1 MQMCGIINGSNT
13 EAVMGKSMDIGFL
26 RKLAEGCGT
35 PCRCELIE
43 QGWGTLARGVNLVRT
58 GPLKVGET
66 EYAYGFGTHSPSRIR
81 IASTEPLRRF
91 RAVVGIERNAATDS
105 GRARIAPAF
114 FSVEIGGKCV
124 SISPAV
130 RYADGGVAFE
140 AELNGAAEFE
150 LIVESPAG
158 IDLAN
163 VDWCAP
169 EVETVSGCVM
179 RLGTREFGFGAGSL
193 PVGFRFGGLDAAEFY
208 RRYGIERRSEE
219 RGDHTLFSAV
229 SGGADSGL
237 RLTVTMKLFHELP
250 VLEYRVAFEN
260 PAADRSRRLSGV
272 DSLQLSVGMPET
284 LRLLRRHGSFQLPDC
299 GFREAFRDSFT
310 PVEES
315 LDGAEKTI
323 RFGAVGGRPSVDWLP
338 CFDLTDGVCNLRIA
352 IGWSGQWSAELVP
365 QPSAAVVDIR
375 AGIEEIDMV
384 LEPGERIEL
393 PSVALVWNESGGTE
407 RGVNLWRRFLR
418 EKIQPRIG
426 GKIVEVPLSS
436 SNWGGMTEAEH
447 LTRIAN
453 IVARKMPFELHWI
466 DAGWYGPPGSYSPD
480 EFDSTWSSTTGD
492 WKFNP
497 AILPEKLRNI
507 SAASHAAGM
516 KQMLWIEPERAVKN
530 TRIYR
535 EHPEYFLASSET
547 GENLLLNLGRPEA
560 WQWCFDTLSELIE
573 ENALDWLR
581 IDFNI
586 SPLGPWREN
595 DAPDR
600 RGANEIR
607 YVAGLRRLWRS
618 LRKKFPQLVI
628 DNCASG
634 GRRLEFEALR
644 YSIPLW
650 ASDMQCADGFD
661 PEWQLTHVAGLS
673 HYLPAFSFGVQNQAG
688 GDTYNFRASMGPG
701 LVVHYFMYACR
712 PPDPAWPHAWLK
724 ERLAEY
730 LRAKECFSGDYYCL
744 DAFHA
749 GIGAWTLMQFD
760 RPDLGRGILEAFR
773 GERSFY
779 RSADVRL
786 RGLEPA
792 AEYCVEDADG
802 GFEPFTAAGK
812 QLMEDGITLSLPE
825 KRSSRLVFYRRK
837 DADRR

>member
-1 MQMCGIINGSNT
+1 MCGIINGSNT

-43 QGWGTLARGVNLVRT
+43 QGWGTLARGVNLIRT

-338 CFDLTDGVCNLRIA
+338 CFDLTDGVRNLRIA
-352 IGWSGQWSAELVP
+352 IGWSGQ
-365 QPSAAVVDIR
+365 
-375 AGIEEIDMV
+375 
-384 LEPGERIEL
+384 
-393 PSVALVWNESGGTE
+393 
-407 RGVNLWRRFLR
+407 
-418 EKIQPRIG
+418 
-426 GKIVEVPLSS
+426 
-436 SNWGGMTEAEH
+436 
-447 LTRIAN
+447 
-453 IVARKMPFELHWI
+453 
-466 DAGWYGPPGSYSPD
+466 
-480 EFDSTWSSTTGD
+480 
-492 WKFNP
+492 
-497 AILPEKLRNI
+497 
-507 SAASHAAGM
+507 
-516 KQMLWIEPERAVKN
+516 
-530 TRIYR
+530 
-535 EHPEYFLASSET
+535 
-547 GENLLLNLGRPEA
+547 
-560 WQWCFDTLSELIE
+560 
-573 ENALDWLR
+573 
-581 IDFNI
+581 
-586 SPLGPWREN
+586 
-595 DAPDR
+595 
-600 RGANEIR
+600 
-607 YVAGLRRLWRS
+607 
-618 LRKKFPQLVI
+618 
-628 DNCASG
+628 
-634 GRRLEFEALR
+634 
-644 YSIPLW
+644 
-650 ASDMQCADGFD
+650 
-661 PEWQLTHVAGLS
+661 
-673 HYLPAFSFGVQNQAG
+673 
-688 GDTYNFRASMGPG
+688 
-701 LVVHYFMYACR
+701 
-712 PPDPAWPHAWLK
+712 
-724 ERLAEY
+724 
-730 LRAKECFSGDYYCL
+730 
-744 DAFHA
+744 
-749 GIGAWTLMQFD
+749 
-760 RPDLGRGILEAFR
+760 
-773 GERSFY
+773 
-779 RSADVRL
+779 
-786 RGLEPA
+786 
-792 AEYCVEDADG
+792 
-802 GFEPFTAAGK
+802 
-812 QLMEDGITLSLPE
+812 
-825 KRSSRLVFYRRK
+825 
-837 DADRR
+837 